1 MSDDANAGGSA
12 SGGDEVLRDQSAASG
27 DAGGANS
34 ADGANSPG
42 AGALSGLADDAGST
56 PPGPATWPDDW
67 RERLTGGDET
77 GMALLK
83 RIPSVDDLYKKVLA
97 QEQTIRR
104 GAHKTAPTLPD
115 NPSEEQLAEYRK
127 AIGVPETPDGYGIT
141 FAADAKPT
149 EADTALLQGFLAD
162 MHGRHVPPGAAKA
175 AFDWYQAQITRI
187 QEEQT
192 VAAQRARH
200 HAQTELR
207 KEYGAD
213 FKRNLALA
221 DEFLEAHP
229 GLAKLVRADMP
240 DLDVLRDL
248 VTLARANA
256 DEDALY
262 GGDGAGGGKSID
274 QEINELLD
282 KSAQGKLTKADN
294 ARLDHLYEVRVTRD
308 AKREARGRAA

>member
-127 AIGVPETPDGYGIT
+127 AIGVPETPDGYGIK
-141 FAADAKPT
+141 FGGDFQVS
-149 EADTALLQGFLAD
+149 EADIAGLQSWLTHA
-162 MHGRHVPPGAAKA
+162 HAKNLRPSEVAAGVE
-175 AFDWYQAQITRI
+175 WYQNLVAQQRA
-187 QEEQT
+187 EAAA
-192 VAAQRARH
+192 AAQRSK
-200 HAQTELR
+200 QYVKSKLES
-207 KEYGAD
+207 EYGAD

-221 DEFLEAHP
+221 GEFLDSYP
-229 GLAKLVRADMP
+229 GLAKLLNPNAP
-240 DLDVLRDL
+240 DLEVIRDL